1 VESYPFVSR
10 VQESDGSSVVE
21 MAVSSEHW
29 LGRLLLRA
37 GNDVQVLEPA
47 QFADLGQRTAQS
59 VLRRY
64 GK

>member
-1 VESYPFVSR
+1 
-10 VQESDGSSVVE
+10 
-21 MAVSSEHW
+21 

-37 GNDVQVLEPA
+37 GNDVQVVEPA
-47 QFADLGQRTAQS
+47 QFADLGKRTAQS